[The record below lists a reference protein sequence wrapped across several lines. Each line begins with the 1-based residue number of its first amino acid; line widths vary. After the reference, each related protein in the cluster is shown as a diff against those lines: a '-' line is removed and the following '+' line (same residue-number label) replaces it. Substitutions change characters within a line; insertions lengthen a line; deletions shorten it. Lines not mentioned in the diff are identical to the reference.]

1 MSQRKR
7 FTRAEMARVLME
19 RNQYKE
25 RLMDLQEAVRYTEM
39 IRASKTDATHAPA
52 QNNNANNNNNNII
65 APYSNNSNNN
75 YTNDSNESHHHEQKK
90 KTTVWKL

>member
-7 FTRAEMARVLME
+7 FTRAEMARVIME

-25 RLMDLQEAVRYTEM
+25 RLIDLQDAVRWTEI
-39 IRASKTDATHAPA
+39 IRAKKAEESPSGVAAA
-52 QNNNANNNNNNII
+52 
-65 APYSNNSNNN
+65 
-75 YTNDSNESHHHEQKK
+75 NESTPGISADKKDDQEKK

>member
-25 RLMDLQEAVRYTEM
+25 RLMDLQEAVRWTEM
-39 IRASKTDATHAPA
+39 MRASKADTIPHSSSSNLKDAVLMGADGSNGSAPA
-52 QNNNANNNNNNII
+52 
-65 APYSNNSNNN
+65 
-75 YTNDSNESHHHEQKK
+75 DSSTTSQHSEHKK
-90 KTTVWKL
+90 KTTLWKL